1 MRQVTD
7 HRLDNPALTSL
18 TGPHAR
24 FAERRGRVLRYPRE
38 VSWFVALPDDPVAAD
53 WEDLAALAGPGSRAL
68 LPASAAVPPDGWD
81 VEWRLEGFQMVLDD
95 HDDACEVP
103 HQEVLR
109 LGAADVPEM
118 LALAE
123 RTRPGPFHART
134 IDLGAYYG
142 IRRGGEL
149 VAMAG
154 ERLRPPGWAETSAVC
169 TAATHR
175 GQGLAARLVRAVA
188 AGARSRGDRSF
199 LHVTA
204 DNTGAV
210 RLYESLGFRVRRRT
224 AFTMVRVPAPA
235 RGT

>member
-1 MRQVTD
+1 MQQVID
-7 HRLDNPALTSL
+7 DQLDNPALTSL

-24 FAERRGRVLRYPRE
+24 FAERRGRVLRYLPE
-38 VSWFVALPDDPVAAD
+38 VSPFAALPDAPEPGD
-53 WEDLAALAGPGSRAL
+53 WEDLAALAGPGNRAL
-68 LPASAAVPPDGWD
+68 LPAMTVAPPAGWD
-81 VEWRLEGFQMVLDD
+81 VEWRLEGFQMVLED
-95 HDDACEVP
+95 DDAFVP
-103 HQEVLR
+103 DQEVLR
-109 LGAADVPEM
+109 LGVADVPEM
-118 LALAE
+118 LALVE

-154 ERLRPPGWAETSAVC
+154 ERLRPPGWVETSAVC
-169 TAATHR
+169 TAAAHR
-175 GQGLAARLVRAVA
+175 GRGLAARLVLAVA

-204 DNTGAV
+204 DNTRAV

-224 AFTMVRVPAPA
+224 AFVMVRVPS
-235 RGT
+235 RT

>member
-24 FAERRGRVLRYPRE
+24 FAECRGRVLRYPRE
-38 VSWFVALPDDPVAAD
+38 VSQFVALPDAPVPAD
-53 WEDLAALAGPGSRAL
+53 WEDLATLAGPGNRAL
-68 LPASAAVPPDGWD
+68 LPASAAVPPAGWD
-81 VEWRLEGFQMVLDD
+81 VEWRLEGLQMVLED
-95 HDDACEVP
+95 HDDASFP
-103 HQEVLR
+103 YQEVLR
-109 LGAADVPEM
+109 LGSADVPEM

-134 IDLGAYYG
+134 IELGAYYG

-169 TAATHR
+169 TTAAHR
-175 GQGLAARLVRAVA
+175 GQGLAARLVLAVA
-188 AGARSRGDRSF
+188 ADARSRGDRSF

-204 DNTGAV
+204 DNTRAV
-210 RLYESLGFRVRRRT
+210 RLYESLGFRVRCRT

-235 RGT
+235 RRG